1 VRARPPFFGPLVGAP
16 ALSSPPPASLPSRR
30 LEKSPV
36 GNSLPAGLRASCP
49 GRLELLGTTGAAW
62 GSRKLICVWGL
73 KSWISFPSAATRM
86 HPAACFLSNFRPL
99 RTAESGPPGPST
111 DRREDAAV
119 VGPGGSVGT
128 VFLLAGIAGW
138 CGGRRKFE
146 FSFKTRVGRAAKA
159 AIRPR
164 GQNCPT
170 LFTADFFVLFP
181 FIAPFR

>member
-1 VRARPPFFGPLVGAP
+1 MRARALFFGPLVRAL

-62 GSRKLICVWGL
+62 GSRKLVCVSGL
-73 KSWISFPSAATRM
+73 KSWISFPSAAARW
-86 HPAACFLSNFRPL
+86 HRAACFISGFRTF
-99 RTAESGPPGPST
+99 RMAESGPPGPST

-128 VFLLAGIAGW
+128 VFPLAGIAGW

-146 FSFKTRVGRAAKA
+146 FSFKTRGGRVAKA

-164 GQNCPT
+164 GQNSPT
-170 LFTADFFVLFP
+170 LFTADFFVFFP
-181 FIAPFR
+181 FIALFR